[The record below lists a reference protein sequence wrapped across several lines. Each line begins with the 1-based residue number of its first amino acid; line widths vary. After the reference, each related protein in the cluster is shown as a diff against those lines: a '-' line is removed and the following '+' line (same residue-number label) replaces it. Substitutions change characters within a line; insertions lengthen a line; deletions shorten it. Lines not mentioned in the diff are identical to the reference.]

1 MSVSEAN
8 KANVI
13 KTYQRGES
21 DTGSPEVQVALMSDR
36 ISLLTEHMKTH
47 KKDLSCRRGLLRL
60 VASRRSLLDYLKKI
74 DNDRYLA
81 IIAKLGLRR

>member
-1 MSVSEAN
+1 MSVSEAK

-13 KTYQRGES
+13 KTYQRGQS

-36 ISLLTEHMKTH
+36 ISLLTEHMKAH